1 MTCPDFGLVLRVI
14 DGSPGFKFVYD
25 MRAWRRVCRR
35 VHLGDAA
42 WCLVQRDGTHA
53 QRLAMNGGEHGRH
66 IADLVII
73 GSHCVGLELII
84 ERLQAEGLSIKAVT
98 VGSTDGLA
106 AAKRGECDVAPI
118 HLMDPATS
126 EYNIPFLTPG
136 MELIRG
142 YRRRQGIVF
151 RREDRRFDGLSAD

>member
-1 MTCPDFGLVLRVI
+1 MDC
-14 DGSPGFKFVYD
+14 
-25 MRAWRRVCRR
+25 
-35 VHLGDAA
+35 
-42 WCLVQRDGTHA
+42 
-53 QRLAMNGGEHGRH
+53 GER
-66 IADLVII
+66 ISQNADLVIV

-84 ERLQAEGLSIKAVT
+84 ERLRAEGVTVKAVT
-98 VGSTDGLA
+98 VGSTEGLA

-118 HLMDPATS
+118 HLMDPATG
-126 EYNIPFLTPG
+126 EYNKPFMTPR